1 MDLCWRLQQAGLK
14 IGFSP
19 AAFVWHY
26 RRSSIGAYLRQQRG
40 YGDAEALLVRK
51 HPECFNSFGGSLWR
65 GRIYS
70 TSRFGDFLRPPI
82 IYRGPFGSAGF
93 QFLYASPPAFNL
105 MVCTTLEYQVLVTLP
120 LWVASV
126 IFHLLLPMAITS
138 LLISLGVCVAAGA
151 QAALPRNKRRW
162 WSRPLVGML
171 FFLQPIVRGWA
182 RYQGRLMLRP
192 APLTAQRTLDSI
204 ALRDS
209 GQSLREVR
217 YWAEQRVDR
226 LALAVDI
233 LRRLDQQGW
242 PNKSDIGWSDYDVE
256 VHDTRWS
263 RLQLITVT
271 EEHPKCKQLIRCRLR
286 TRWALR
292 SKVVFW
298 SMCGFELLICG
309 FVGPRLPWLWLLL
322 LTLPLFAWFLRREQ
336 RNLQSMI
343 VVFLD
348 DLAKEW
354 RLTKVQPG
362 SARQPPAEPPGAP

>member
-1 MDLCWRLQQAGLK
+1 VGTLCL
-14 IGFSP
+14 
-19 AAFVWHY
+19 
-26 RRSSIGAYLRQQRG
+26 
-40 YGDAEALLVRK
+40 
-51 HPECFNSFGGSLWR
+51 
-65 GRIYS
+65 
-70 TSRFGDFLRPPI
+70 
-82 IYRGPFGSAGF
+82 
-93 QFLYASPPAFNL
+93 
-105 MVCTTLEYQVLVTLP
+105 
-120 LWVASV
+120 
-126 IFHLLLPMAITS
+126 
-138 LLISLGVCVAAGA
+138 
-151 QAALPRNKRRW
+151 
-162 WSRPLVGML
+162 
-171 FFLQPIVRGWA
+171 LQPIARGWA

-192 APLTAQRTLDSI
+192 TPLTAQRTLDSI

-217 YWAEQRVDR
+217 YWVEQRVDR

-322 LTLPLFAWFLRREQ
+322 LTLPLCAWFLRREQ